1 MPNQASIAVDSDPR
15 LHGIFDTVNAT
26 LAASDRRLRLPDG
39 FYDAKARAIMNRI
52 LMEEEY
58 AGYYENSEYRRLG
71 IGPILGRV
79 VQGMVRQIVDG
90 NAKGQRSQDVDGEV
104 GLSKFSL
111 YGCHDSTLAATLASL
126 GVRKEDGWDEDWPGY
141 TSSLAVELFCSFQ
154 PQKGICS
161 EVDDAAA
168 DDNDLRGRYVRLRYN
183 DVPIRIPG
191 CRASRDHLEG
201 DNSFCTL
208 VSHLAFILDQ
218 YTVNSRRGFLV
229 FDDWKVR
236 ITP

>member
-1 MPNQASIAVDSDPR
+1 MPNQTSIAVDSDPR

-26 LAASDRRLRLPDG
+26 LAASDSRLRLPDE

-79 VQGMVRQIVDG
+79 VQGMVRQSIDG
-90 NAKGQRSQDVDGEV
+90 NAQGQRNQEVDGEV

-111 YGCHDSTLAATLASL
+111 YGCHYSTLAATLASL
-126 GVRKEDGWDEDWPGY
+126 GAGKEDGWDEDWPGY
-141 TSSLAVELFCSFQ
+141 TSSLAMELFSSLQ
-154 PQKGICS
+154 HRKDIYSQA
-161 EVDDAAA
+161 DAAV
-168 DDNDLRGRYVRLRYN
+168 DNNDVRGKYVRLRYN

-191 CRASRDHLEG
+191 CRARRYHFEG
-201 DNSFCTL
+201 DKSFCTL
-208 VSHLAFILDQ
+208 VSYLTSILYQ
-218 YTVNSRRGFLV
+218 YTVSSRRSFLV
-229 FDDWKVR
+229 FDIWKVK
-236 ITP
+236 IML

>member
-15 LHGIFDTVNAT
+15 LHGVFDTVNAT
-26 LAASDRRLRLPDG
+26 LAASDSRLRLPDE

-79 VQGMVRQIVDG
+79 VQGMVRQIMYD
-90 NAKGQRSQDVDGEV
+90 NDQGQRSQDVDGEV
-104 GLSKFSL
+104 GFSKFSL

-126 GVRKEDGWDEDWPGY
+126 GVGKKDGWDEEWPGY
-141 TSSLAVELFCSFQ
+141 TSNLAVELFSSSQ
-154 PQKGICS
+154 HRKDICS
-161 EVDDAAA
+161 QANAAA
-168 DDNDLRGRYVRLRYN
+168 DSNDLRGKYVRLRYN

-191 CRASRDHLEG
+191 CRASRYHFQG
-201 DNSFCTL
+201 DQSFCTL
-208 VSHLAFILDQ
+208 VSYLTFILYQ
-218 YTVNSRRGFLV
+218 STASSLGGAFG
-229 FDDWKVR
+229 DWDVK
-236 ITP
+236 IML